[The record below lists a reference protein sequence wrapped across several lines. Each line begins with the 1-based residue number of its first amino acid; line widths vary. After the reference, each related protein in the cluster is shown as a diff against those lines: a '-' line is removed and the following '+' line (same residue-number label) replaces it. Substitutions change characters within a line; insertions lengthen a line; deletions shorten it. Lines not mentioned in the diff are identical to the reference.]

1 MSVQSRSFPISFM
14 VTTEVPCPYLPDR
27 MERKII
33 TELAGSQA
41 NDMFELLSRAGF
53 RRSHSIAYRPAC
65 AACQACVPV
74 RIDVAG
80 FVTSR
85 SMRRVLT
92 RNADLATEI
101 RPAHPTQEQ
110 YQLFSRYLEARHNDG
125 EMVGMGPQ
133 DYASMV
139 ADSPIDSR
147 MVEFRDRDRKLIA
160 ACLTEWS
167 GDGISAVYSFFTP
180 ERVSASLGTYV
191 VLRLLDLARQAGLPY
206 LYLGY
211 WVKGSQKMDYK
222 RRFQPLE
229 RYGADGWQRMT
240 ENETEGD

>member
-14 VTTEVPCPYLPDR
+14 VTTEVPCPYLPGR

-33 TELAGSQA
+33 TELAGAQA
-41 NDMFELLSRAGF
+41 GEMFELLSRAGF

-65 AACQACVPV
+65 AACQACIPV
-74 RIDVAG
+74 RIDIAG
-80 FVTSR
+80 FQYSR
-85 SMRRVLT
+85 SMRRVLA
-92 RNADLATEI
+92 RNADLVAEI

-139 ADSPIDSR
+139 ADSPIDTR
-147 MVEFRDRDRKLIA
+147 MIEFRDRQRNLIA
-160 ACLTEWS
+160 ACLTDWS

-180 ERVSASLGTYV
+180 ERAQASLGTFV
-191 VLRLLDLARQAGLPY
+191 VLRLLELARQAGLPY

-211 WVKGSQKMDYK
+211 WVEGSQKMDYK

-229 RYGADGWQRMT
+229 YYGSDGWQKQPAD
-240 ENETEGD
+240 E

>member
-33 TELAGSQA
+33 TELSGSHAGEL
-41 NDMFELLSRAGF
+41 FELLSRAGF

-65 AACQACVPV
+65 SACQACVPV
-74 RIDVAG
+74 RVVVDE
-80 FVTSR
+80 FSPSR
-85 SMRRVLT
+85 SMRRVMV
-92 RNADLATEI
+92 RNADLVPEMK
-101 RPAHPTQEQ
+101 PPHPTQEQ
-110 YQLFSRYLEARHNDG
+110 YQLFSRYLEVRHNDG

-139 ADSPIDSR
+139 ADSSIDTR
-147 MVEFRDRDRKLIA
+147 MIEFRDGQRQLIA
-160 ACLTEWS
+160 ACLTDWS
-167 GDGISAVYSFFTP
+167 SDGISAVYSFFAADQA
-180 ERVSASLGTYV
+180 RNSLGSFV
-191 VLRLLDLARQAGLPY
+191 VLSLIEMARAAGLPY

-211 WVKGSQKMDYK
+211 WVNGSQKMDYK

-229 RYGADGWQRMT
+229 RYGQDGWTRLDPV
-240 ENETEGD
+240 E

>member
-14 VTTEVPCPYLPDR
+14 VTTEVPCPYLSGR

-33 TELAGSQA
+33 TELAGTQA
-41 NDMFELLSRAGF
+41 NEMFELLSRAGF

-74 RIDVAG
+74 RIVVED
-80 FVTSR
+80 FRYSR

-92 RNADLATEI
+92 RNRDLTSEI

-139 ADSPIDSR
+139 ADSPIDTR
-147 MVEFRDRDRKLIA
+147 MVEFRDHQRNLIA
-160 ACLTEWS
+160 ACLTDWS

-180 ERVSASLGTYV
+180 ERESTSLGTFV
-191 VLRLLDLARQAGLPY
+191 VLRLLELARQAGLPF

-211 WVKGSQKMDYK
+211 WVEGSQKMDYK

-229 RYGADGWQRMT
+229 YYSVDGWQKRP
-240 ENETEGD
+240 DA

>member
-14 VTTEVPCPYLPDR
+14 VTTEVPCPYLPGR

-33 TELAGSQA
+33 TELTGAQAGE
-41 NDMFELLSRAGF
+41 MFELLSRAGF

-74 RIDVAG
+74 RIDIEG
-80 FVTSR
+80 FECSR

-92 RNADLATEI
+92 RNGDLTAEI

-139 ADSPIDSR
+139 ADSPIDTR
-147 MVEFRDRDRKLIA
+147 MIEFRDRQRNLIA
-160 ACLTEWS
+160 ACLTDWS

-180 ERVSASLGTYV
+180 ERAQTSLGTFV
-191 VLRLLDLARQAGLPY
+191 VLRLLELARQAGLPY

-211 WVKGSQKMDYK
+211 WVEGSQKMDYK

-229 RYGADGWQRMT
+229 YYGTDGWQKRRPA
-240 ENETEGD
+240 E

>member
-33 TELAGSQA
+33 TELAGGQA
-41 NDMFELLSRAGF
+41 TELFELLSRAGF

-65 AACQACVPV
+65 AGCQACVPV
-74 RIDVAG
+74 RIDIAH
-80 FVTSR
+80 FKPSR
-85 SMRRVLT
+85 SLRKVLA
-92 RNADLATEI
+92 RNTDLTAEI

-110 YQLFSRYLEARHNDG
+110 YQLFSRYLDMRHNDG

-133 DYASMV
+133 DYASMI
-139 ADSPIDSR
+139 ADSPIDTR
-147 MVEFRDRDRKLIA
+147 MIEFRDSQRNLIA
-160 ACLTEWS
+160 ACLTDWS
-167 GDGISAVYSFFTP
+167 SDGISAVYSFFAAD
-180 ERVSASLGTYV
+180 RVRDSLGSFV
-191 VLRLLDLARQAGLPY
+191 VLRLIDLARQAGLPY

-222 RRFQPLE
+222 RRFQPLQ
-229 RYGADGWQRMT
+229 RYGPDGWQALVD
-240 ENETEGD
+240 EA

>member
-1 MSVQSRSFPISFM
+1 MSVQSRNFPISFM

-33 TELAGSQA
+33 TELAGVQA
-41 NDMFELLSRAGF
+41 GDMFELLSRAGF

-74 RIDVAG
+74 RIDIAG
-80 FVTSR
+80 FRPSR
-85 SMRRVLT
+85 SLRRVLT
-92 RNADLATEI
+92 RNAGLTAEI

-139 ADSPIDSR
+139 ADSPVDTRVI
-147 MVEFRDRDRKLIA
+147 EFRDRQKNLIA
-160 ACLTEWS
+160 ACLTDWS
-167 GDGISAVYSFFTP
+167 GDGVSAVYSFFTP
-180 ERVSASLGTYV
+180 ERAQASLGTFV
-191 VLRLLDLARQAGLPY
+191 VLRLLELARQARLPY

-211 WVKGSQKMDYK
+211 WVEGSQKMDYK

-229 RYGADGWQRMT
+229 RYGPDGWQPLDVRT
-240 ENETEGD
+240 

>member
-33 TELAGSQA
+33 TELAGAQA
-41 NDMFELLSRAGF
+41 AEMFELLSRAGF

-65 AACQACVPV
+65 AGCQACVPV
-74 RIDVAG
+74 RIDVSG
-80 FVTSR
+80 FSPSR
-85 SMRRVLT
+85 SMRRVLS
-92 RNADLATEI
+92 RNGDLVSEI

-139 ADSPIDSR
+139 ADSPVDTR
-147 MVEFRDRDRKLIA
+147 MIEFRDPERNLIA
-160 ACLTEWS
+160 ACLTDWS
-167 GDGISAVYSFFTP
+167 EDGISAVYSFFTTD
-180 ERVSASLGTYV
+180 RSRTSLGTYV
-191 VLRLLDLARQAGLPY
+191 VLRLLDIARLAGLPN

-222 RRFQPLE
+222 RRFRPLE
-229 RYGADGWQRMT
+229 RYGADGWRVLSEQ
-240 ENETEGD
+240 D

>member
-1 MSVQSRSFPISFM
+1 MSVQSRNFPISFM

-33 TELAGSQA
+33 TELAGGQA
-41 NDMFELLSRAGF
+41 MELFELLSRAGF

-65 AACQACVPV
+65 AGCQACIPV
-74 RIDVAG
+74 RIDVGKFTA
-80 FVTSR
+80 SR
-85 SMRRVLT
+85 SLRRVLA
-92 RNADLATEI
+92 RNTDLVMEI

-110 YQLFSRYLEARHNDG
+110 YQLFSRYLEKRHNDG

-139 ADSPIDSR
+139 ADSPIDTR
-147 MVEFRDRDRKLIA
+147 MVEFRDTDRQLIA
-160 ACLTEWS
+160 ACLTDWS
-167 GDGISAVYSFFTP
+167 SDGISAVYSFFAAD
-180 ERVSASLGTYV
+180 RAQDSLGSFV
-191 VLRLLDLARQAGLPY
+191 VLRLIDLARQAGLPY

-211 WVKGSQKMDYK
+211 WVKGSPKMDYK

-229 RYGADGWQRMT
+229 RYGPDGWQPLIDDRRLS
-240 ENETEGD
+240 E

>member
-1 MSVQSRSFPISFM
+1 MSVQSRSFPVSFM

-33 TELAGSQA
+33 TELAGTQVGE
-41 NDMFELLSRAGF
+41 MFELLSRAGF

-74 RIDVAG
+74 RIDIAG
-80 FVTSR
+80 FRPSR
-85 SMRRVLT
+85 SMRRVLA
-92 RNADLATEI
+92 RNAGLTAEV

-110 YQLFSRYLEARHNDG
+110 YQLFSQYLEMRHNDG

-139 ADSPIDSR
+139 ADSPVDTR
-147 MVEFRDRDRKLIA
+147 MVEFRDRARNLIA
-160 ACLTEWS
+160 ACLTDWS
-167 GDGISAVYSFFTP
+167 SDGISAVYSFFTTDRP
-180 ERVSASLGTYV
+180 QNSLGTYV
-191 VLRLLDLARQAGLPY
+191 VLRLLDLARQAQLPY

-211 WVKGSQKMDYK
+211 WVDGSQKMDYK
-222 RRFQPLE
+222 RRFRPLE
-229 RYGADGWQRMT
+229 RYGPDGWQRI
-240 ENETEGD
+240 ES